1 MIFTGTPFST
11 EDNTGEIPTYPT
23 STFPL
28 AIAVIKSPPLL
39 NWTSS
44 VSIPFSLYKPWASA
58 TNNAESWSEGK

>member
-11 EDNTGEIPTYPT
+11 DDNTGEIPTYPT

-39 NWTSS
+39 NCTNS
-44 VSIPFSLYKPWASA
+44 VSIPFCLNKPC
-58 TNNAESWSEGK
+58 